1 MVNLS
6 SLSSPKLICV
16 GTTSS
21 LNVFLTVMVVS
32 VLALFFLLVFVNML
46 LLVERSIL
54 AVAVDKLLFE
64 RDIVCAVVPVLFVV
78 EDVLDLVAD
87 AGSAE
92 A

>member
-1 MVNLS
+1 
-6 SLSSPKLICV
+6 
-16 GTTSS
+16 
-21 LNVFLTVMVVS
+21 MVVS
-32 VLALFFLLVFVNML
+32 VLALFFLLVFVDRL

-54 AVAVDKLLFE
+54 AFAVDKLLFE
-64 RDIVCAVVPVLFVV
+64 RDVVCAVVPVLFVV

>member
-1 MVNLS
+1 
-6 SLSSPKLICV
+6 
-16 GTTSS
+16 
-21 LNVFLTVMVVS
+21 MVVS

>member
-1 MVNLS
+1 
-6 SLSSPKLICV
+6 
-16 GTTSS
+16 
-21 LNVFLTVMVVS
+21 MVVS

-54 AVAVDKLLFE
+54 AFAVDKLLFE

>member
-1 MVNLS
+1 
-6 SLSSPKLICV
+6 
-16 GTTSS
+16 
-21 LNVFLTVMVVS
+21 MVVS
-32 VLALFFLLVFVNML
+32 VLALFFLLVFVDML

>member
-1 MVNLS
+1 
-6 SLSSPKLICV
+6 
-16 GTTSS
+16 
-21 LNVFLTVMVVS
+21 MVVS

-64 RDIVCAVVPVLFVV
+64 RDVVCAVVPVLFVV